1 LEDAPVERLRL
12 LENRIL
18 CRIVTRKRNEGRF
31 RVAGIWEYDLKTQI
45 GRVLKVGEGY
55 DGPLQPDDYVIFA
68 AWQGREFQ
76 SPDETLI
83 LLRPANVLAKVE
95 RGDA

>member
-1 LEDAPVERLRL
+1 LEDAPVDRLRL
-12 LENRIL
+12 LEDRIL
-18 CRIVTRKRNEGRF
+18 CRILTKKKQHGKIRI
-31 RVAGIWEYDLKTQI
+31 AGTWVYETKTQI

-55 DGPLQPDDYVIFA
+55 DGPLQSGDYVIFA
-68 AWQGREFQ
+68 AWEGREFQ
-76 SPDETLI
+76 SPTETLI